1 MKKIL
6 LISGSNRNGNTNY
19 LLNEIK
25 RAIDKTE
32 LILLSE
38 YNIKY
43 CKGCLACHKID
54 KCVIQDDMKDIID
67 KIKESDLI
75 IFGIPNYF
83 DNVTGLFKN
92 FMDRLHPLY
101 KSELAKNKRVIFI
114 FTGGGGEKG
123 TKEKMEKAV
132 HGLIKYL
139 KLNVLKSYSYQALN
153 IHDVENQKEKINKM
167 LEEIK
172 KYWRNL

>member
-1 MKKIL
+1 M
-6 LISGSNRNGNTNY
+6 N
-19 LLNEIK
+19 
-25 RAIDKTE
+25 
-32 LILLSE
+32 
-38 YNIKY
+38 
-43 CKGCLACHKID
+43 
-54 KCVIQDDMKDIID
+54 DIID

-101 KSELAKNKRVIFI
+101 KSELTKNKRVIFI

-123 TKEKMEKAV
+123 TKEEMEKAV

-172 KYWRNL
+172 NYKKNL